1 MLLVDAHCHLGDAA
15 FDRDR
20 DAVLVRARAAGVGPV
35 VVIGGTV
42 AESER
47 AAALAR
53 GGPGLSATAGVTP
66 HEARSWSPEAAAR
79 LKALLALPE
88 VVAVGE
94 TGLDYHYDHSPR
106 PAQRRAFEA
115 QLGLAAELGKPVV
128 VHAREA
134 DDDVA
139 AMLAAARVA
148 VVLHSFS
155 SGPNVF
161 EAGMAIGAYFSFSGM
176 ITFKNWTTTANVPTD
191 IAIAQA
197 AKLGPI
203 ADSAAELGLAED
215 EVELYGKYKAKVRLA
230 ALAARKPKGR
240 LVLVTG
246 INPTPAGEGKST
258 VTVGVTQALRKLGKN
273 AILAIREPSLGPV
286 FGVKGGAAGGGYA
299 QVVPMEDIN
308 LHFTGDFHA
317 IATAHNLLSAMLDA
331 QLHHGNT
338 LGLDV
343 RRIIWP
349 RTIDMNDRALRSII
363 VGLGGVNGGPT
374 REERFVIIPGSEVMA
389 ILALATGVAD
399 LEARLARVIVGLRGD
414 KTPVR
419 ASDLKAQGAMT
430 LLLKDALNPNLV
442 QTLEG
447 GPALVHCGPFGNI
460 AHGCNSVAA
469 TRMGLALADLVV
481 TEAGFGADL
490 GAEKFFDI
498 KCRMA
503 GLNPEA
509 AILVTTVRALKMHG
523 GVKKEQLSTAD
534 PGAVRRGCENL
545 TRHIRN
551 VKKFGVPCLVALNR
565 FTTDTDEEVE
575 AVRAVGAAEAV
586 EVVRCD
592 VWEKGGEGGLAVAES
607 LLGLLKTSTA
617 GLKPLYDEHRPIREK
632 IETSARE
639 IYGAAGVEFAPAA
652 ERALELLPKLGLGE
666 TPVCMAKTQYSLTD
680 DATQLGA
687 PSGFTLHVR
696 DILPSAGAGFVVA
709 LAGDILTMPG
719 LGNIP
724 RAYRG
729 L

>member
-1 MLLVDAHCHLGDAA
+1 M
-15 FDRDR
+15 
-20 DAVLVRARAAGVGPV
+20 
-35 VVIGGTV
+35 T
-42 AESER
+42 
-47 AAALAR
+47 
-53 GGPGLSATAGVTP
+53 ATATKIP
-66 HEARSWSPEAAAR
+66 S
-79 LKALLALPE
+79 
-88 VVAVGE
+88 
-94 TGLDYHYDHSPR
+94 
-106 PAQRRAFEA
+106 
-115 QLGLAAELGKPVV
+115 
-128 VHAREA
+128 
-134 DDDVA
+134 
-139 AMLAAARVA
+139 
-148 VVLHSFS
+148 
-155 SGPNVF
+155 
-161 EAGMAIGAYFSFSGM
+161 
-176 ITFKNWTTTANVPTD
+176 D

-197 AKLGPI
+197 ARLRPI
-203 ADSAAELGLAED
+203 RDVAAELGITDD
-215 EVELYGKYKAKVRLA
+215 ELEVYGKYKAKISLR
-230 ALAARKPKGR
+230 ALERRSTKGR

-331 QLHHGNT
+331 QLHHGNA

-389 ILALATGVAD
+389 ILALASGVAD

-430 LLLKDALNPNLV
+430 LLLKDAINPNLV

-469 TRMGLALADLVV
+469 TKLGLALSDLVL

-490 GAEKFFDI
+490 GGEKFFDI
-498 KCRMA
+498 KCRFA
-503 GLNPEA
+503 AIKPEA
-509 AILVTTVRALKMHG
+509 AIIVVTVRALKMHG
-523 GVKKEQLSTAD
+523 GVKKDRLATAD
-534 PGAVRRGCENL
+534 PAAVQRGAENL
-545 TRHIRN
+545 RRHIRI
-551 VKKFGVPCLVALNR
+551 VKKFGLPALVALNR

-575 AVRAVGAAEAV
+575 AVRAVGAAEGV

-607 LLGLLKTSTA
+607 LLGLLKTGNATF
-617 GLKPLYDEHRPIREK
+617 KPLYDERRPIREK
-632 IETSARE
+632 IETIARE

-666 TPVCMAKTQYSLTD
+666 TPVCMAKTQYSFTD

-709 LAGDILTMPG
+709 LSGDILTMPG
-719 LGNIP
+719 LGKSPAAERIRLLP
-724 RAYRG
+724 DGTIEG
-729 L
+729 LF